1 MRAGVTIYFIRHG
14 ETDWNAEAR
23 YQGQADIPMNA
34 TGRAQA
40 QRNGEVLRGL
50 LPAIARCRFIASPL
64 SRARATME
72 IVRNAM
78 GLAPQAYDLD
88 DRLKEINYGA
98 WQGVFAADLP
108 AVDAEGLAARTK
120 DTFHWRPRGG
130 ESYADLTAR
139 ASSGWVRSRKIPSSP
154 PMAGSA
160 ACCAATSTVSRRQR
174 FPSCRCRRTAS
185 WCSAGTAWSGSRGAD
200 IAAAIDPARAYV
212 CRRADYSR
220 SRTLH
225 RYSRMKP

>member
-139 ASSGWVRSRKIPSSP
+139 AVEWLDEIEEDTVVAAHGGISRVLRGHLYGIET
-154 PMAGSA
+154 A
-160 ACCAATSTVSRRQR
+160 AVPDLPVPQDRILVLRRDGME
-174 FPSCRCRRTAS
+174 
-185 WCSAGTAWSGSRGAD
+185 W
-200 IAAAIDPARAYV
+200 I
-212 CRRADYSR
+212 
-220 SRTLH
+220 
-225 RYSRMKP
+225 

>member
-14 ETDWNAEAR
+14 ETGWNAQSR

-34 TGRAQA
+34 TGRVQA

-72 IVRNAM
+72 IVRTAM
-78 GLAPQAYDLD
+78 GLPPRDYDLD

-108 AVDAEGLAARTK
+108 TVDPQGLAARAK
-120 DTFHWRPRGG
+120 NAFHWRPEGG
-130 ESYADLTAR
+130 ESYADLMAR
-139 ASSGWVRSRKIPSSP
+139 AVDWLEEIEEDAVVAAHGGISRVLRGHLYGIDT
-154 PMAGSA
+154 A
-160 ACCAATSTVSRRQR
+160 AVPELPVPQDRILVLRRDGME
-174 FPSCRCRRTAS
+174 
-185 WCSAGTAWSGSRGAD
+185 W
-200 IAAAIDPARAYV
+200 
-212 CRRADYSR
+212 
-220 SRTLH
+220 L
-225 RYSRMKP
+225 

>member
-50 LPAIARCRFIASPL
+50 LPAIARYRFIASPL

-139 ASSGWVRSRKIPSSP
+139 AVEWLDEIEEDTVVAAHGGISRVLRGHLYGIET
-154 PMAGSA
+154 A
-160 ACCAATSTVSRRQR
+160 AVPDLPVPQDRILVLRRDGME
-174 FPSCRCRRTAS
+174 
-185 WCSAGTAWSGSRGAD
+185 W
-200 IAAAIDPARAYV
+200 I
-212 CRRADYSR
+212 
-220 SRTLH
+220 
-225 RYSRMKP
+225 

>member
-139 ASSGWVRSRKIPSSP
+139 AVEWLDEIEEDTVVAAHGGISRVLRGYLYGIET
-154 PMAGSA
+154 A
-160 ACCAATSTVSRRQR
+160 AVPELPVPQDRILVLRRDGME
-174 FPSCRCRRTAS
+174 
-185 WCSAGTAWSGSRGAD
+185 W
-200 IAAAIDPARAYV
+200 I
-212 CRRADYSR
+212 
-220 SRTLH
+220 
-225 RYSRMKP
+225 

>member
-139 ASSGWVRSRKIPSSP
+139 AVEWLGEIEEDTVVAAHGGISRVLRGYLYGIET
-154 PMAGSA
+154 A
-160 ACCAATSTVSRRQR
+160 AVPELPVPQDRILVLRRDGME
-174 FPSCRCRRTAS
+174 
-185 WCSAGTAWSGSRGAD
+185 W
-200 IAAAIDPARAYV
+200 I
-212 CRRADYSR
+212 
-220 SRTLH
+220 
-225 RYSRMKP
+225 

>member
-50 LPAIARCRFIASPL
+50 LPAIAGCRFIASPL

-139 ASSGWVRSRKIPSSP
+139 AVEWLDEIEEDTVVAAHGGISRVLRGHLYGIET
-154 PMAGSA
+154 A
-160 ACCAATSTVSRRQR
+160 AVPELPVPQDRILVLRRDGME
-174 FPSCRCRRTAS
+174 
-185 WCSAGTAWSGSRGAD
+185 W
-200 IAAAIDPARAYV
+200 I
-212 CRRADYSR
+212 
-220 SRTLH
+220 
-225 RYSRMKP
+225 

>member
-139 ASSGWVRSRKIPSSP
+139 AVEWLGEIEEDSVVAAHGGISRVLRGHLYGIET
-154 PMAGSA
+154 A
-160 ACCAATSTVSRRQR
+160 AVPELPVPQDRILVLRRDGME
-174 FPSCRCRRTAS
+174 
-185 WCSAGTAWSGSRGAD
+185 W
-200 IAAAIDPARAYV
+200 I
-212 CRRADYSR
+212 
-220 SRTLH
+220 
-225 RYSRMKP
+225 